1 MIALDFIMAVG
12 DTDMLVAV
20 FASGKGG
27 VGKSTLCLHLAVEAG
42 LAGAGPVGLVDLD
55 TSSWLAH
62 WWDMRTH
69 AEEPWLELPEPDLAA
84 ALDRLRARGCKLALI
99 DTPGDVNA
107 DVARAI
113 GLADL
118 TILPTQYYAPDIWGI
133 GPTVT
138 MAERARKPM
147 CFVLTRAKHGV
158 SLADQAVKNLS
169 RHAPVAPQV
178 IFDRTDY
185 GAAQSDGRTAQE
197 VAPRSAAAEE
207 IRALW
212 DFIAHRLEL
221 ASHEPVSIPRRP
233 APTTEGKRSKEGASA
248 RTRPAVGSAPAGA
261 PAEPSRR
268 GTVSATR
275 IGRRPRTTGA

>member
-1 MIALDFIMAVG
+1 MTSQG
-12 DTDMLVAV
+12 DAGMLVAV

-62 WWDMRTH
+62 WWDMRAH
-69 AEEPWLELPEPDLAA
+69 ADEPLLELPEPDLAS
-84 ALDRLRARGCKLALI
+84 ALDRLRARGCKLAFI
-99 DTPGDVNA
+99 DTPGDINA
-107 DVARAI
+107 NVAQAI
-113 GLADL
+113 AAADL
-118 TILPTQYYAPDIWGI
+118 AILPTQYYAPDIWGV

-138 MAERARKPM
+138 MVERARKPM
-147 CFVLTRAKHGV
+147 AFVLTRAKHGV

-169 RHAPVAPQV
+169 RHAPVAPQ
-178 IFDRTDY
+178 IIYDRTDY

-207 IRALW
+207 VRVLW

-221 ASHEPVSIPRRP
+221 ASHEPINLARRA
-233 APTTEGKRSKEGASA
+233 APTAEGKRS
-248 RTRPAVGSAPAGA
+248 SAPNAARARSAAGSK
-261 PAEPSRR
+261 PAAGKPARR
-268 GTVSATR
+268 GAASTSR
-275 IGRRPRTTGA
+275 KRTTADA

>member
-1 MIALDFIMAVG
+1 LFTVQPDSMAAKGVVC
-12 DTDMLVAV
+12 MLVAV

-62 WWDMRTH
+62 WWDLRTH
-69 AEEPWLELPEPDLAA
+69 AEEPLLELPEPDLAA
-84 ALDRLRARGCKLALI
+84 SLDRLRARGCKLAFI
-99 DTPGDVNA
+99 DTPGDINA
-107 DVARAI
+107 DVAKAI

-118 TILPTQYYAPDIWGI
+118 AILPTQYYAPDIWGV

-138 MAERARKPM
+138 MVERARKPM

-169 RHAPVAPQV
+169 RHAPVAPQ
-178 IFDRTDY
+178 IIYDRTDY

-207 IRALW
+207 VRVLW
-212 DFIAHRLEL
+212 DFVAHRLEL
-221 ASHEPVSIPRRP
+221 ASHEPIQLLRRAAP
-233 APTTEGKRSKEGASA
+233 AATEGKRSPSGAA
-248 RTRPAVGSAPAGA
+248 AGARPAGDASGK
-261 PAEPSRR
+261 PSRR
-268 GTVSATR
+268 GTVPAAHPSRKPNPA
-275 IGRRPRTTGA
+275 GA

>member
-1 MIALDFIMAVG
+1 
-12 DTDMLVAV
+12 MLVAV

-55 TSSWLAH
+55 SSSWLAH
-62 WWDMRTH
+62 WWDLRTH
-69 AEEPWLELPEPDLAA
+69 AEEPMLELPEPDLAS
-84 ALDRLRARGCKLALI
+84 ALDRLRARGCKLAMI
-99 DTPGDVNA
+99 DTPGDINA
-107 DVARAI
+107 DVAKAI

-118 TILPTQYYAPDIWGI
+118 AILPTQYYAPDIWGV

-138 MAERARKPM
+138 MVERARKPF

-158 SLADQAVKNLS
+158 SLTDQAIKNLS

-178 IFDRTDY
+178 IHDRTDY

-207 IRALW
+207 VRNLW

-221 ASHEPVSIPRRP
+221 ASHEPVSLPRRAAP
-233 APTTEGKRSKEGASA
+233 AAEGQRSKASGSARARPAAGAS
-248 RTRPAVGSAPAGA
+248 GSAPAA
-261 PAEPSRR
+261 SAKPSRR
-268 GTVSATR
+268 GAAPATR
-275 IGRRPRTTGA
+275 SSRRKPSPAGA